1 MMEYTVNPVAQSA
14 PFGFRVIFA
23 TAALIAL
30 TFGLTFSTA
39 HLSPAQ
45 AAPAYKV
52 TFSANG
58 GYGSMTTQTVAS
70 SGAKLKKNLFKR
82 THYAFAGWATSATG
96 TAKYVDSAIVKPKAS
111 LKLFAKWIP
120 VNYRIEFY
128 PNSGLGV
135 MPNQLANV
143 TGVTLAENKFT
154 RVGYSFAGWANSAA
168 GPVVYPNKGKFV
180 AKKNQMLFAKWSL
193 VEYNMSFSSPGDGTM
208 PTLKFNVT
216 NGILPQN
223 MFVRSGSTFLGWA
236 KSQGGAVIGQPG
248 QSYRTAGDVTLWPVW
263 SSEVAGPVAPIV
275 SGHRISELLW
285 SEEFKGAVGS
295 SVDPDRWTA
304 RYCGHDG
311 ANGGGTCHNNE
322 PQWYFPGAIK
332 LDGSA
337 QGNAVITTTKTG
349 QAPAGATCLAW
360 PGCEFTS
367 GRFDT
372 QGKVSFKYGYI
383 EARIKMPKGGRNWPA
398 FWMIGDSI
406 TSVGWPASGEI
417 DIAEQGGHQPWRNS
431 AAVHYSTNG
440 TPWDVGAHTY
450 DYGDFGSAASST
462 NYSDDFHLYGF
473 AWKPDRMEFYVDGN
487 LFFTLTKAQARTQN
501 WSFNDY
507 FFLILNNATGDFGG
521 AWNGWAT
528 AQMHIDYVRAWKVD
542 GYGEVV
548 KR

>member
-1 MMEYTVNPVAQSA
+1 MNPVAQSA

-154 RVGYSFAGWANSAA
+154 RVGDSFAGWADSAA

-180 AKKNQMLFAKWSL
+180 AKRNQMLFAKWSL

>member
-1 MMEYTVNPVAQSA
+1 MSRIAHTSTARPRVLVAA
-14 PFGFRVIFA
+14 L
-23 TAALIAL
+23 ALIAMIL
-30 TFGLTFSTA
+30 GLAFSSAGT
-39 HLSPAQ
+39 SPAQ
-45 AAPAYKV
+45 AAPTYKI
-52 TFSANG
+52 TFAANG
-58 GYGSMTTQTVAS
+58 GYGSMATQTIS
-70 SGAKLKKNLFKR
+70 SAGSKLKKNAFKR
-82 THYAFAGWATSATG
+82 TNYVFAGWATTSTG
-96 TAKYVDSAIVKPKAS
+96 ALKYSDAALIKPKAAV
-111 LKLFAKWIP
+111 KLFAKWTP
-120 VNYRIEFY
+120 VNYRIDFY
-128 PNSGLGV
+128 ANSGVGV
-135 MPNQLANV
+135 MPAQLANIQ
-143 TGVTLAENKFT
+143 GVTLAENKFT
-154 RVGYSFAGWANSAA
+154 RVGYQFSGWATSADGSASFA
-168 GPVVYPNKGKFV
+168 NKGRFV

-193 VEYNMSFSSPGDGTM
+193 VEYNMSFSSPGDGAM

-236 KSQGGAVIGQPG
+236 KSQGGTVIGQPG
-248 QSYRTAGDVTLWPVW
+248 QTYRTAGDVTLWPVW
-263 SSEVAGPVAPIV
+263 STGPVGPVAPVV
-275 SGHRISELLW
+275 SGHRVSDLLW
-285 SEEFKGAVGS
+285 SEEFKGAAGAT
-295 SVDPDRWTA
+295 VDSTNWTA
-304 RYCGHDG
+304 RYCGHG
-311 ANGGGTCHNNE
+311 GENGGGTCHNNE
-322 PQWYFPGAIK
+322 PQWYIPGAIK
-332 LDGSA
+332 LDGSST
-337 QGNAVITTTKTG
+337 GSAVITTTRTS

-360 PGCEFTS
+360 PGCNYTS

-383 EARIKMPKGGRNWPA
+383 EARIKMPKGGNNWPA
-398 FWMIGDSI
+398 FWMIGDKI
-406 TSVGWPASGEI
+406 TDVGWPASGEI

-507 FFLILNNATGDFGG
+507 FFLILNNATGGFGG
-521 AWNGWAT
+521 DWDGWSVST
-528 AQMHIDYVRAWKVD
+528 MHIDYVRAWKVD